1 MKKAAIV
8 ACSNAQKLEYRAQVE
23 ELAGFLR
30 TVGMEVKLSEC
41 IYERGGEASSRD
53 GGSLGDV
60 FSGTAEERAEQLM
73 KMFKD
78 PEVEEIFDISGGDVA
93 NQILDRLDYEAIAA
107 SKAVFWGYSDL
118 STVIN
123 AIYTLTG
130 KESVLYQVK
139 NMVRGAHA
147 ELQRE
152 RFCGWLSRAERQ
164 ECREPDERQECREP
178 DERQGCREYVVSHV
192 WAEERQNCRESDEE
206 GQECRVPDEE
216 RNKLFAPS
224 FRFAQGRRMKGV
236 VVGGNI
242 RCFLKLAGTRYFP
255 DLRGKV
261 LLLEA
266 MGGEVPQMAT
276 YLAQLKQLG
285 AFEKIGGVL
294 LGTFSAMERGGCVPD
309 IVTLVKEVC
318 GPEMPIAV
326 TGEIG
331 HGDDSKAIVIGREI
345 ELKV

>member
-1 MKKAAIV
+1 M
-8 ACSNAQKLEYRAQVE
+8 
-23 ELAGFLR
+23 R
-30 TVGMEVKLSEC
+30 TVGIEVKLSEC

-178 DERQGCREYVVSHV
+178 DERQGCREYAV
-192 WAEERQNCRESDEE
+192 ER
-206 GQECRVPDEE
+206 QECREPDEE
-216 RNKLFAPS
+216 RSELFAPS
-224 FRFAQGRRMKGV
+224 FRFAQGRSMKGV

-276 YLAQLKQLG
+276 YLAQLKQMG

-318 GPEMPIAV
+318 GPELPIAV

-331 HGDDSKAIVIGREI
+331 HGDDSKAIVIGWEI

>member
-23 ELAGFLR
+23 ELVGFLR
-30 TVGMEVKLSEC
+30 TVGIEVKLSEC
-41 IYERGGEASSRD
+41 IYERGGEAGCRD

-60 FSGTAEERAEQLM
+60 FSGTAKERAEQLM

-152 RFCGWLSRAERQ
+152 RFCGWLSRAEGQ
-164 ECREPDERQECREP
+164 ECRESDERQECREP
-178 DERQGCREYVVSHV
+178 DERQGSRESTV
-192 WAEERQNCRESDEE
+192 ERQKCRES
-206 GQECRVPDEE
+206 DEE

-242 RCFLKLAGTRYFP
+242 RCFLKLAGTRYFS

-285 AFEKIGGVL
+285 AFEKIGGVH

>member
-30 TVGMEVKLSEC
+30 IVGMEVKLSEC
-41 IYERGGEASSRD
+41 IYERGGEAGCRN

-152 RFCGWLSRAERQ
+152 RFCGWLSRAEGQ
-164 ECREPDERQECREP
+164 ECRESDERQECREP
-178 DERQGCREYVVSHV
+178 DERQGSRESTV
-192 WAEERQNCRESDEE
+192 ERQKCRES
-206 GQECRVPDEE
+206 DEE

-276 YLAQLKQLG
+276 YLAQLRQLG

>member
-23 ELAGFLR
+23 ELVGFLR
-30 TVGMEVKLSEC
+30 TVGIEVKLSEC

-164 ECREPDERQECREP
+164 ECREPDE
-178 DERQGCREYVVSHV
+178 ERSE
-192 WAEERQNCRESDEE
+192 
-206 GQECRVPDEE
+206 
-216 RNKLFAPS
+216 LFAPS
-224 FRFAQGRRMKGV
+224 FRFAQGRSMKGV

-276 YLAQLKQLG
+276 YLAQLKQMG

-318 GPEMPIAV
+318 GPELPIAV

>member
-41 IYERGGEASSRD
+41 IYERGGEAGCRN

-60 FSGTAEERAEQLM
+60 FSGTAKERAEQLM

-178 DERQGCREYVVSHV
+178 DERQGCREYAV
-192 WAEERQNCRESDEE
+192 ER
-206 GQECRVPDEE
+206 QECREPDEE
-216 RNKLFAPS
+216 RSELFAPS
-224 FRFAQGRRMKGV
+224 FRFAQGRSMKGV

-276 YLAQLKQLG
+276 YLAQLKQMG

-318 GPEMPIAV
+318 GPELPIAV

-331 HGDDSKAIVIGREI
+331 HGDDSKAIVIGWEI

>member
-1 MKKAAIV
+1 MKKAGIV
-8 ACSNAQKLEYRAQVE
+8 ACSNAQKLEFRAQVE
-23 ELAGFLR
+23 ELVSFLR
-30 TVGMEVKLSEC
+30 TVGIEAEMSEC
-41 IYERGGEASSRD
+41 IYECTGGP
-53 GGSLGDV
+53 GGRNAAAGGGV
-60 FSGTAEERAEQLM
+60 FSGTAEERAAQLM
-73 KMFKD
+73 RMFRD
-78 PEVEEIFDISGGDVA
+78 PEIGNIFDISGGDVA

-130 KESVLYQVK
+130 KESVLYQIK
-139 NMVRGAHA
+139 NTVRGGCA

-152 RFCGWLSRAERQ
+152 RFREWWKRAEEQRGC
-164 ECREPDERQECREP
+164 EHGGSGRAEGRDSCRLA
-178 DERQGCREYVVSHV
+178 GGGS
-192 WAEERQNCRESDEE
+192 
-206 GQECRVPDEE
+206 G
-216 RNKLFAPS
+216 LFGPS
-224 FRFAQGRRMKGV
+224 FRFVQGRSMRGA

-285 AFEKIGGVL
+285 AFEEAAGVL

-318 GPEMPIAV
+318 GPGLPIAV

-345 ELKV
+345 DLHTSKNSDAERR

>member
-30 TVGMEVKLSEC
+30 TVGIEVKLSEC
-41 IYERGGEASSRD
+41 IYERGGEAGSRD
-53 GGSLGDV
+53 GSSLGDV

-152 RFCGWLSRAERQ
+152 RFCRWLSRAEGQ
-164 ECREPDERQECREP
+164 ECREPAVRL
-178 DERQGCREYVVSHV
+178 VSHV
-192 WAEERQNCRESDEE
+192 WAEERQKCRES
-206 GQECRVPDEE
+206 DEE

-236 VVGGNI
+236 VVGGNS

>member
-23 ELAGFLR
+23 ELVGFLR
-30 TVGMEVKLSEC
+30 TVGIEVKLSEC

-178 DERQGCREYVVSHV
+178 DERQGCREYAV
-192 WAEERQNCRESDEE
+192 ER
-206 GQECRVPDEE
+206 QECREPDEE
-216 RNKLFAPS
+216 RSELFAPS
-224 FRFAQGRRMKGV
+224 FRFAQGRSMKGV

-276 YLAQLKQLG
+276 YLAQLKQMG

-318 GPEMPIAV
+318 GPELPIAV

-331 HGDDSKAIVIGREI
+331 HGDDSKAIVIGWEI

>member
-23 ELAGFLR
+23 ELVGFLR
-30 TVGMEVKLSEC
+30 TVGIEVKLSEC

-78 PEVEEIFDISGGDVA
+78 TEVEEIFDISGGDVA

-164 ECREPDERQECREP
+164 ECREPDE
-178 DERQGCREYVVSHV
+178 ERSE
-192 WAEERQNCRESDEE
+192 
-206 GQECRVPDEE
+206 
-216 RNKLFAPS
+216 LFAPS
-224 FRFAQGRRMKGV
+224 FRFAQGRSMKGV

-318 GPEMPIAV
+318 GPELPIAV

>member
-1 MKKAAIV
+1 M
-8 ACSNAQKLEYRAQVE
+8 SRGWELE
-23 ELAGFLR
+23 G
-30 TVGMEVKLSEC
+30 
-41 IYERGGEASSRD
+41 
-53 GGSLGDV
+53 
-60 FSGTAEERAEQLM
+60 
-73 KMFKD
+73 
-78 PEVEEIFDISGGDVA
+78 
-93 NQILDRLDYEAIAA
+93 
-107 SKAVFWGYSDL
+107 
-118 STVIN
+118 
-123 AIYTLTG
+123 
-130 KESVLYQVK
+130 
-139 NMVRGAHA
+139 
-147 ELQRE
+147 
-152 RFCGWLSRAERQ
+152 
-164 ECREPDERQECREP
+164 REP
-178 DERQGCREYVVSHV
+178 DERQGSREATV
-192 WAEERQNCRESDEE
+192 ERQKCRES
-206 GQECRVPDEE
+206 DEE

-285 AFEKIGGVL
+285 AFEKIGGVH